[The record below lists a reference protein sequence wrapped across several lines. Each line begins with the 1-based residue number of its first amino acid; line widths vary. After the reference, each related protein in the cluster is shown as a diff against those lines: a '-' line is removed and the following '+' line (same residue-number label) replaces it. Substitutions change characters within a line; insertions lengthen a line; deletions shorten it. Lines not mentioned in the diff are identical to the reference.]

1 MNQAGRRLPL
11 DNKPW
16 GHSGP
21 LAQLAYVAAWAYT
34 PEHQDR
40 ERTSEA
46 PDQAPEVEAHIWA
59 GRSQNMQV
67 VYLCKVVPEE
77 TFA

>member
-1 MNQAGRRLPL
+1 M

-21 LAQLAYVAAWAYT
+21 LAQLTYVAACAYT

-59 GRSQNMQV
+59 GRSGDTENGKQIFLLFITVSASINSAHH
-67 VYLCKVVPEE
+67 L
-77 TFA
+77 T